1 MSGKLPFEMKES
13 NLEFEKPIFE
23 VEQKIA
29 ELKRFSEKKGI
40 DVSAQLK
47 TLEQKLDHLRNELL
61 QSLTAWQRVQ
71 IARHPQRPYTLDLLS
86 LMTDEFLELHGDR
99 RYGDDRALIGGLVR
113 MGERRLMVVGHQ
125 KGRDL
130 KERQARSFGCAH
142 PEGYRKALR
151 LMQMADKAQLPILAL
166 IDTPGAYPGVGAE
179 ERGQAEAIA
188 VNLREMSRLKV
199 PIVVVVI
206 GEGGS
211 GGALGIGVGDRILIL
226 ENAYYSV
233 ISPEGCASILWRD
246 KAKMVD
252 AAEALK
258 LTAHDLLSSGI
269 VDEIVPEPAGGA
281 HHNYELTARNLR
293 QAIEKHFSD
302 LEKIPNDELIE
313 LRYQKFRKMG
323 VFSEQ

>member
-1 MSGKLPFEMKES
+1 MKES

-23 VEQKIA
+23 VEKKIA
-29 ELKRFSEKKGI
+29 ELKKFSERKGT

-47 TLEQKLDHLRNELL
+47 TLEQKLDHLRNEVL
-61 QSLTAWQRVQ
+61 QNLTAWQRVQ
-71 IARHPQRPYTLDLLS
+71 IARHPQRPYTLDLLG
-86 LMTDEFLELHGDR
+86 LMADEFLEFHGDR
-99 RYGDDRALIGGLVR
+99 RFGDDRALIGGVAR
-113 MGERRLMVVGHQ
+113 IGERRCMVVGHQ

-151 LMQMADKAQLPILAL
+151 LMQMAEKARLPILCL

-188 VNLREMSRLKV
+188 VNLREMSRIKA
-199 PIVVVVI
+199 PIVAVII

-252 AAEALK
+252 AAESLK
-258 LTAHDLLSSGI
+258 LTAHDLTSLGI
-269 VDEIVPEPAGGA
+269 IDEIVPEPAGGA
-281 HHNYELTARNLR
+281 HHSYEITSRNLR
-293 QAIEKHFSD
+293 QAIEKNFSE
-302 LEKIPNDELIE
+302 LEKIPYEELIE

-323 VFSEQ
+323 VFTEP

>member
-1 MSGKLPFEMKES
+1 MKES